1 MGIQGTKNAY
11 RLENWNY
18 EFSQLSVGD
27 NQGKL
32 VVEEDSE
39 VSLSKFSV

>member
-1 MGIQGTKNAY
+1 
-11 RLENWNY
+11 
-18 EFSQLSVGD
+18 LSVGD

-39 VSLSKFSV
+39 VSLSKFSVWLED